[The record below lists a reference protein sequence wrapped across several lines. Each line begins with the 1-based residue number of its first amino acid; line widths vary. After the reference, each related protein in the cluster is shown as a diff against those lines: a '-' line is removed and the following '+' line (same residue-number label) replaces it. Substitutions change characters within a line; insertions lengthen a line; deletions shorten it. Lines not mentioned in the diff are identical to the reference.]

1 MRLTVRKK
9 LLLSFATI
17 ALFLIVVSG
26 ITFYQMTEVN
36 QNYQSLLETNSE
48 MNAMSISIE
57 RLVNEQS
64 TSLRGYFLSSDPYL
78 IKNLEEAN
86 ESIHQVIGEMK
97 TRDISDEAEKHLDTI
112 LRLNEELKISTTE
125 ARQFFFVQQ
134 RRAYEMVSEEIIPI
148 EQEMLEA
155 TTKFSNTIENELTL
169 HIQNTEHS
177 VSRTLNLVL
186 IISIVGII
194 FSLCIG
200 LVASNMISKP
210 LIRLSKMANE
220 IAGGKITSTEEVF
233 KGNDEVVDLYQAFQ
247 RMSEH
252 LRTVMKQI
260 SDHSVQVNH
269 SAQQL
274 AVSSEQT
281 SEATEYVS
289 VSIDD
294 IAKGTELQTTSTNE
308 CVIALEQLAAG
319 IQDLAEYSKHISN
332 GANTSIQYANEGQML
347 VKQTVDGMGS
357 IRHSVE
363 QSDEVIKQ
371 LYQRSTKIGA
381 ILEMIS
387 TIAEQTN
394 LLAINAGIE
403 AARAGDHGRGFAVVA
418 NEVKKLAE
426 QSAHSTIEIR
436 QIVQHIQSDTKE
448 SVDMIGGVTAKVE
461 AGMELAAETEAK
473 FNLIF
478 GTIDTISAQIQ
489 QLTSV
494 SQQMV
499 SQSQGLMQ
507 AIENIANIASSN
519 AENAANVSAASEET
533 LASMEDIVSTSTSL
547 NKMAEALR
555 SILDQF
561 MYEKKTDQTEK
572 TRYRKSETSS
582 DVDTN
587 DSKKITR

>member
-1 MRLTVRKK
+1 
-9 LLLSFATI
+9 
-17 ALFLIVVSG
+17 
-26 ITFYQMTEVN
+26 
-36 QNYQSLLETNSE
+36 
-48 MNAMSISIE
+48 
-57 RLVNEQS
+57 
-64 TSLRGYFLSSDPYL
+64 
-78 IKNLEEAN
+78 
-86 ESIHQVIGEMK
+86 
-97 TRDISDEAEKHLDTI
+97 
-112 LRLNEELKISTTE
+112 
-125 ARQFFFVQQ
+125 
-134 RRAYEMVSEEIIPI
+134 MVSEEIIPI

-155 TTKFSNTIENELTL
+155 TTNFSNTIENELRL
-169 HIQNTEHS
+169 HIRNTEHS
-177 VSRTLNLVL
+177 VNRTVHLVL
-186 IISIVGII
+186 FISIIGII
-194 FSLCIG
+194 FSLSIG

-220 IAGGKITSTEEVF
+220 IAGGKIISTQEVF
-233 KGNDEVVDLYQAFQ
+233 KGNDEVFDLHHAFQ

-252 LRTVMKQI
+252 LRTVIKQI

-281 SEATEYVS
+281 SKATEYVS

-308 CVIALEQLAAG
+308 CVIALEQLATG
-319 IQDLAEYSKHISN
+319 IQDLAEYSTHISN
-332 GANTSIQYANEGQML
+332 GANTSIQYAYEGQML

-363 QSDEVIKQ
+363 QSGEVIKQ

-499 SQSQGLMQ
+499 ARSRGLMQ
-507 AIENIANIASSN
+507 AVENIANIASSN
-519 AENAANVSAASEET
+519 AANATNVSAASEET
-533 LASMEDIVSTSTSL
+533 LASMEDIVATSNSL
-547 NKMAEALR
+547 NKMAEELR
-555 SILDQF
+555 LILDQF

-572 TRYRKSETSS
+572 TRNRKIENSS
-582 DVDTN
+582 NVDTN
-587 DSKKITR
+587 DSKKITK